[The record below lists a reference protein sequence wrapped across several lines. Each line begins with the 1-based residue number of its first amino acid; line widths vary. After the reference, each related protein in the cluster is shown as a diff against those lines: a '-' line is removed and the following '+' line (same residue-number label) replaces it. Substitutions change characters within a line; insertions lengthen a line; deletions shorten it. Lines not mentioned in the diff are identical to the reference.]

1 MSSSWQ
7 QSARERHSRKWSR
20 TWVLNCY
27 WQSFSSCR
35 PTLRLLKPT
44 VVILCFTG
52 VQFDFD
58 ERFLI
63 ECFFF
68 LHLCFCWQGKENKSV
83 GKSCLSFFL
92 GFLLS
97 LFDSRS
103 YISPVERK
111 EKRERDKRRND
122 IILPTWGPYT
132 VELSGSHDRF
142 SLFFLFFLAAYILL
156 CLKSS
161 LSCRF
166 RRWLDPSGLE
176 WWSTGY
182 MEGECAPLQGRRLL
196 AWEGGLI
203 TLHAHSLSSLV
214 IRFFFFP
221 SFSFPLSLPSL
232 SLSLRLSPPLC
243 LFPIGWRG
251 GWQRPARQPM
261 PSRHDGCEIPT
272 ERSGAFRS
280 RGFALLF

>member
-1 MSSSWQ
+1 MLLRCGRMTHINVANVSMSSSWQ
-7 QSARERHSRKWSR
+7 QSARDSRKWSR

-52 VQFDFD
+52 IQFDFD

-111 EKRERDKRRND
+111 EKRERQETQRYNTADVRAIYSWAIRQPRPVLFILSLLFGCLYSLVLE
-122 IILPTWGPYT
+122 IISLLPIQTMI
-132 VELSGSHDRF
+132 GSIGVRMMID
-142 SLFFLFFLAAYILL
+142 
-156 CLKSS
+156 
-161 LSCRF
+161 
-166 RRWLDPSGLE
+166 WL
-176 WWSTGY
+176 Y
-182 MEGECAPLQGRRLL
+182 GRRVCS
-196 AWEGGLI
+196 APGEEEVGGMRGGFN
-203 TLHAHSLSSLV
+203 HAP
-214 IRFFFFP
+214 RA
-221 SFSFPLSLPSL
+221 L
-232 SLSLRLSPPLC
+232 SLSLL
-243 LFPIGWRG
+243 
-251 GWQRPARQPM
+251 
-261 PSRHDGCEIPT
+261 
-272 ERSGAFRS
+272 
-280 RGFALLF
+280 